1 MNPVNIY
8 KLIVLISL
16 LVALTSFNSQT
27 QADITGKWSFSDSP
41 REIEIYLEKN
51 KYYGKIIRVS
61 GKDGKEKVG
70 HLLLREFVFDQSGE
84 KYTGQIN
91 SPGGMEASGELE
103 LLTESTLKVSA
114 KKIIFSKSFTL
125 TRIE

>member
-1 MNPVNIY
+1 MNSVNIH
-8 KLIVLISL
+8 KLIVLILL

-27 QADITGKWSFSDSP
+27 QADITGKWLFSDSP
-41 REIEIYLEKN
+41 REIEIYLENN

-61 GKDGKEKVG
+61 GKDEKEKVG
-70 HLLLREFVFDQSGE
+70 HVLLREFVSDQSGK

-91 SPGGMEASGELE
+91 SPGGMEASGEIE
-103 LLTESTLKVSA
+103 LLTERTLKVSV
-114 KKIIFSKSFTL
+114 KKLIFSKSFTL

>member
-1 MNPVNIY
+1 MSFI
-8 KLIVLISL
+8 KIILLLLSQVLISM
-16 LVALTSFNSQT
+16 SFQVND
-27 QADITGKWSFSDSP
+27 DISGKWAFRDSP

-51 KYYGKIIRVS
+51 KYYGRIIRVS
-61 GKDGKEKVG
+61 GKDEKEKVG
-70 HLLLREFVFDQSGE
+70 HVLLLEFALDQSGE

-103 LLTESTLKVSA
+103 LLTASTLKVSVR
-114 KKIIFSKSFTL
+114 KLIFSKSFTL

>member
-1 MNPVNIY
+1 MNFI
-8 KLIVLISL
+8 KIILLLLSLVLISM
-16 LVALTSFNSQT
+16 SFKVND
-27 QADITGKWSFSDSP
+27 DITGKWAFQDSS

-61 GKDGKEKVG
+61 GKDEKEKVG
-70 HLLLREFVFDQSGE
+70 HVLLREFVFDKSGE
-84 KYTGQIN
+84 KYTGEIN

-103 LLTESTLKVSA
+103 LLTKSTLKVSA

-125 TRIE
+125 ARIE